1 VSPAA
6 AAITPLGRA
15 TRAPASGQRLVADQG
30 IGGGPPVWVA
40 AKRGTMTLGELRIL
54 QKTVITFAP

>member
-1 VSPAA
+1 M
-6 AAITPLGRA
+6 
-15 TRAPASGQRLVADQG
+15 RAPASGQRLVADQG